1 VSTRRT
7 PAPPPIR
14 PATEQIDESWDDLV
28 VGALGEDA
36 APSAE
41 DPDVFERETTIPTSP
56 PAGSGLE
63 VDFDSH
69 PPRAFPGSIGS
80 PRAPV
85 QFGSEPPDSGR
96 PAWIPGG
103 ATPQP
108 APPGKADATPTV
120 TPVRAARKGD
130 GPGPGRLPLPGQR
143 AQGGRE
149 YERKHTMPEPVVERY
164 IARVEAGTPSP
175 ADSLDERH
183 RADDADDADQAS
195 PLDLVETYRRTTESL
210 PGQLAIDP
218 DDKPRG
224 GRESGT
230 MQDMQDRYAVGDFTG
245 ALVVA
250 ESILDANPDHED
262 AKRYAQSCRE
272 VLTQM
277 YAARIGPMDQIAVV
291 AVPPDQIT
299 WLSLDHRAGFLL
311 SLVDGVS
318 SIEEILDISGMT
330 RLDALRIMYTL
341 VQQNVLTLSH

>member
-7 PAPPPIR
+7 PAPSPLK
-14 PATEQIDESWDDLV
+14 PATEQLDESWDELV
-28 VGALGEDA
+28 VGALGEDE
-36 APSAE
+36 APSQE

-56 PAGSGLE
+56 PMDGSGLE
-63 VDFDSH
+63 VDFGSH
-69 PPRAFPGSIGS
+69 PPRPFPGSIGA

-85 QFGSEPPDSGR
+85 HLGSEPPDSGR
-96 PAWIPGG
+96 AALLPGG
-103 ATPQP
+103 
-108 APPGKADATPTV
+108 V
-120 TPVRAARKGD
+120 TPEPARVGAIPTAGPRGVRKAE

-143 AQGGRE
+143 AQAGRE
-149 YERKHTMPEPVVERY
+149 YDRKHTVPEPVVERF

-175 ADSLDERH
+175 ADTLDER
-183 RADDADDADQAS
+183 RRPEDTDDAGNAS
-195 PLDLVETYRRTTESL
+195 PLDLVETYRRRTESA
-210 PGQLAIDP
+210 PGQPVVDAGDQ
-218 DDKPRG
+218 PRG

-250 ESILDANPDHED
+250 ESILDANPEHED

-341 VQQNVLTLSH
+341 VQQNVITLSH